1 MFICKSKSVS
11 EYGNINVKLLL
22 LLTEEQE
29 KLLNKYFGH
38 PRFVYNKCLDYNKEL
53 YKKEK
58 RSLSYTELT
67 DLIPL
72 WKKDEKTSFLS
83 EVDAT
88 SLQQAIKD
96 YCLSYEKF
104 IKKQGGYPKHRSKR
118 HKETFRIM
126 NLKQK
131 NENHNSVRLNG
142 NKLKLGKFG
151 WVITKPCQ
159 TIPDGSIQS
168 VTVKRT
174 KTGKVFATLTI
185 RREQPTKELAKTGK
199 EAGFDLGMK
208 NFAVSSDGVAIPIPE
223 FVSVDAKKIAR
234 LHRLVSRKQKNSK
247 NREKAIK
254 QLSVAYEKDSNRR
267 NDFLNKLSLS
277 IVKEYDFIAMEHL
290 DIQSMLKDNKKLKKF
305 LSKKKNKKVCELG
318 WYTFMRMVEY
328 KAKWYGKEF
337 VQVDKY
343 YPSSQTCSHC
353 GFINKD
359 IKDESIREWTC
370 PCCNTKHNRDRNA
383 AINILREGKRIKS
396 EQNSL

>member
-1 MFICKSKSVS
+1 MFKGKNSSVS
-11 EYGNINVKLLL
+11 KYGTVNIKLLL
-22 LLTEEQE
+22 SLTEEQQS
-29 KLLNKYFGH
+29 LINKYFGH
-38 PRFVYNKCLDYNKEL
+38 SRFVYNKCLDYNKEL
-53 YKKEK
+53 YEKEK
-58 RSLSYTELT
+58 RSLDFCELVKYIA
-67 DLIPL
+67 DS
-72 WKKDEKTSFLS
+72 KKDEKTSFLS

-88 SLQQAIKD
+88 SLQQAVQD
-96 YCLSYEKF
+96 YCTAREKF
-104 IKKQGGYPKHRSKR
+104 LKKQSGYPKYRSKR

-208 NFAVSSDGVAIPIPE
+208 YFAVSSDGVVIPIPE

-234 LHRLVSRKQKNSK
+234 LHRLVSRKQKGSK

-254 QLSVAYEKDSNRR
+254 QLSIAYEKDSNRR

-318 WYTFMRMVEY
+318 WYTFMQMVEY

-359 IKDESIREWTC
+359 IKDESIREWIC
-370 PCCNTKHNRDRNA
+370 PECNTKHDRDRNA
-383 AINILREGKRIKS
+383 AINILREGKRIINEK
-396 EQNSL
+396 E